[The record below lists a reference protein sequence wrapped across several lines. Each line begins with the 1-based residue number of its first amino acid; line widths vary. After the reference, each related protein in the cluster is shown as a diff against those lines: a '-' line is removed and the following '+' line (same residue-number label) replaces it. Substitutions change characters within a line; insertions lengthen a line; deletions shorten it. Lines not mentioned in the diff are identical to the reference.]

1 MERYKVG
8 NSETIANHSSDW
20 LSFFFFFIHFQSHPP
35 KSSFIAQNWK
45 FIEFCSFQLVNS
57 INLYITKKQS
67 NLSNIFF
74 SQAWRHVSNRH
85 DRGYKNYQIKNSRQ
99 IWKISK
105 WDALTFTSWKIIEN
119 WNFVYSLSFTRF
131 DRLVYL
137 SLIISIIEKLQPK

>member
-1 MERYKVG
+1 M
-8 NSETIANHSSDW
+8 TFF
-20 LSFFFFFIHFQSHPP
+20 LFFFFIHFQSHPP
-35 KSSFIAQNWK
+35 KSSETFIAQNWK
-45 FIEFCSFQLVNS
+45 FIEFCSVPTCEFYKS
-57 INLYITKKQS
+57 IYITKKQS

-74 SQAWRHVSNRH
+74 SQASRHVSNRH

-105 WDALTFTSWKIIEN
+105 WDTLTFTSWKIIEN

>member
-20 LSFFFFFIHFQSHPP
+20 LSFFFFFYSFSISSPEVFIYRTELEIYRILLVPTCEFYKSVYNQKAEQFVKHFFF
-35 KSSFIAQNWK
+35 SSFEAR
-45 FIEFCSFQLVNS
+45 IESPWS
-57 INLYITKKQS
+57 
-67 NLSNIFF
+67 
-74 SQAWRHVSNRH
+74 R
-85 DRGYKNYQIKNSRQ
+85 YKNYQIKNSRQ

-105 WDALTFTSWKIIEN
+105 WDTLTFTSWKIIEN

>member
-45 FIEFCSFQLVNS
+45 FIEFCSVPTCEFYKSVYNQKAEQFV
-57 INLYITKKQS
+57 KHF
-67 NLSNIFF
+67 FF
-74 SQAWRHVSNRH
+74 SSLEARIESPWSR
-85 DRGYKNYQIKNSRQ
+85 YKNYQIKNSRQ

-137 SLIISIIEKLQPK
+137 SLIISIIEKLQSK